1 MVQDLLSII
10 GVIYAMNYQLLKSH
24 EAKDWLWIHS
34 YIIEPILHYDKIE
47 QEHHQFIL
55 R

>member
-1 MVQDLLSII
+1 VTLSI
-10 GVIYAMNYQLLKSH
+10 GVIYAMNYQLLLKSH
-24 EAKDWLWIHS
+24 EAKDWWLGIHS
-34 YIIEPILHYDKIE
+34 YIEPMLHYDNIE